1 MNQVLRA
8 YLAITVLAVSWG
20 TIPLI
25 IRTSEINSISLVGVR
40 TFIGSIFL
48 GLILLKKDV
57 SIKELIKPGLILGP
71 LLAIH
76 WVTMFESIELNS
88 VAVGI
93 GLVFSYPIFVIFI
106 EYARGTKLQSYQ
118 ILLILSGFLGL
129 YLLLDLVD
137 VKSITGIIYGLIS
150 AVSLAFII
158 TIGERYSSKLGG
170 LKVAFSQLIV
180 AAFILIKF
188 TFDSWNWMISNI
200 LISLF
205 LGLFLTALGLTTYW
219 YVVKV
224 IKPLA
229 VSTITYLEPVTGVVL
244 GALILNENLEIK
256 QIIGFS
262 IVLLVG
268 VLQVY
273 LDSKVSPSSCLLY
286 TSPSPRD

>member
-25 IRTSEINSISLVGVR
+25 IRTSEINSISLVGIR

-57 SIKELIKPGLILGP
+57 NIKELIKPGLILGP

-137 VKSITGIIYGLIS
+137 VKSITGIIYGLVS

-273 LDSKVSPSSCLLY
+273 LDSKVSPSS
-286 TSPSPRD
+286 SS

>member
-48 GLILLKKDV
+48 GIILLNKDV
-57 SIKELIKPGLILGP
+57 SLKELIRPGLILGP

-106 EYARGTKLQSYQ
+106 EYARGTKLKSYQ

-129 YLLLDLVD
+129 YLLLDLGD
-137 VKSITGIIYGLIS
+137 VKSTIGIIYGLIS

-158 TIGERYSSKLGG
+158 TIGARYSSKLGG

-188 TFDSWNWMISNI
+188 TFDSWNWMVSNI

-256 QIIGFS
+256 QVIGFS
-262 IVLLVG
+262 IVILVG

-273 LDSKVSPSSCLLY
+273 LDSKVNPSS
-286 TSPSPRD
+286 SS

>member
-1 MNQVLRA
+1 M
-8 YLAITVLAVSWG
+8 AISWG

-25 IRTSEINSISLVGVR
+25 IKTSDISSISLVGIR

-48 GLILLKKDV
+48 GYILFRKERNYR
-57 SIKELIKPGLILGP
+57 ELIRPGFILGP

-106 EYARGTKLQSYQ
+106 EFARGTKPMYYQ
-118 ILLILSGFLGL
+118 IVLILFGFFGL
-129 YLLLDLVD
+129 YLLLDISKIESLNGVLY
-137 VKSITGIIYGLIS
+137 GIIS
-150 AVSLAFII
+150 AISLAFII
-158 TIGERYSSKLGG
+158 TIGERHSSKIGG
-170 LKVAFSQLIV
+170 LKVAFSQLLI
-180 AAFILIKF
+180 AALILIKF
-188 TFDSWNWMISNI
+188 TFDGWSWMVSNI

-205 LGLFLTALGLTTYW
+205 LGLILTALGLTTYW

-244 GALILNENLEIK
+244 GAIILNEMLEPK
-256 QIIGFS
+256 QVIGFS
-262 IVLLVG
+262 IVLIVG
-268 VLQVY
+268 VFQVY
-273 LDSKVSPSSCLLY
+273 FDSKIKPASTL
-286 TSPSPRD
+286 

>member
-25 IRTSEINSISLVGVR
+25 IRTSEINSISLVGIR

-48 GLILLKKDV
+48 GIILLKKDV
-57 SIKELIKPGLILGP
+57 SIRELIKPGLILGP

-273 LDSKVSPSSCLLY
+273 LDSKVSPSS
-286 TSPSPRD
+286 TS

>member
-25 IRTSEINSISLVGVR
+25 IRTSEINSISLVGIR

-48 GLILLKKDV
+48 GIILLKKDV
-57 SIKELIKPGLILGP
+57 SIRELIKPGLILGP

-273 LDSKVSPSSCLLY
+273 LDSKVNPSS
-286 TSPSPRD
+286 SS

>member
-1 MNQVLRA
+1 VNQVLRA

-25 IRTSEINSISLVGVR
+25 IRTSEINSISLVGIR

-273 LDSKVSPSSCLLY
+273 LDSKVNPSS
-286 TSPSPRD
+286 SS

>member
-25 IRTSEINSISLVGVR
+25 IRTSEINSISLVGIR

-48 GLILLKKDV
+48 GIILLNKDV
-57 SIKELIKPGLILGP
+57 SIRELIKPGLILGP

-229 VSTITYLEPVTGVVL
+229 VSTIRYLEPVTGVVL

-273 LDSKVSPSSCLLY
+273 LDSKVNPSS
-286 TSPSPRD
+286 SS

>member
-170 LKVAFSQLIV
+170 LKVAISQLIV
-180 AAFILIKF
+180 AAIILIKF

-273 LDSKVSPSSCLLY
+273 LDSKVNPSS
-286 TSPSPRD
+286 TS

>member
-1 MNQVLRA
+1 VNQVLRA

-25 IRTSEINSISLVGVR
+25 IRTSEINSISLVGIR

-57 SIKELIKPGLILGP
+57 NIKELIKPGLILGP

-137 VKSITGIIYGLIS
+137 VKSITGIIYGLVS

-273 LDSKVSPSSCLLY
+273 LDSKVSPSS
-286 TSPSPRD
+286 SS

>member
-1 MNQVLRA
+1 VNQVLRA

-273 LDSKVSPSSCLLY
+273 LDSKVNPSS
-286 TSPSPRD
+286 TS

>member
-57 SIKELIKPGLILGP
+57 RIKELIKPGLILGP

-273 LDSKVSPSSCLLY
+273 LDSKVNPSS
-286 TSPSPRD
+286 SS

>member
-25 IRTSEINSISLVGVR
+25 IRTSEINSISLVGIR

-57 SIKELIKPGLILGP
+57 NIKELIKPGLVLGP

-137 VKSITGIIYGLIS
+137 VKSITGIIYGLVS

-273 LDSKVSPSSCLLY
+273 LDSKVNPSS
-286 TSPSPRD
+286 SS

>member
-273 LDSKVSPSSCLLY
+273 LDSKVRPSS
-286 TSPSPRD
+286 TS

>member
-25 IRTSEINSISLVGVR
+25 IRTSEFNSISLVGVR

-273 LDSKVSPSSCLLY
+273 LDSKVNPSS
-286 TSPSPRD
+286 TS

>member
-25 IRTSEINSISLVGVR
+25 IRTSEINSISLVGIR

-273 LDSKVSPSSCLLY
+273 LDSKVSPSS
-286 TSPSPRD
+286 TS